1 MASSILVSLGA
12 DAKITSVTVNG
23 KEKTFK
29 QSGRAISLKVTFA
42 GIPFGQSQQLGK
54 YDPDF
59 TGSVVES
66 TFTIPKRIFAQLQD
80 RKKQWPVP
88 YTDDDRIAPWVDN
101 SRLLLFVQIAE
112 PYIDEEYSVKRG
124 DKDVTLRRRVPY
136 RNDDV
141 TIEIDGE
148 PIEVGEGYNGVYP
161 YVTRTSMGMYVDISN
176 LQPEREYRVKVALPK
191 GLRPGQFQGLFFEHV
206 ENEFT
211 KELAN

>member
-1 MASSILVSLGA
+1 M
-12 DAKITSVTVNG
+12 
-23 KEKTFK
+23 
-29 QSGRAISLKVTFA
+29 
-42 GIPFGQSQQLGK
+42 
-54 YDPDF
+54 
-59 TGSVVES
+59 
-66 TFTIPKRIFAQLQD
+66 
-80 RKKQWPVP
+80 
-88 YTDDDRIAPWVDN
+88 
-101 SRLLLFVQIAE
+101 
-112 PYIDEEYSVKRG
+112 
-124 DKDVTLRRRVPY
+124 
-136 RNDDV
+136 